1 MRHVIV
7 GCGRL
12 GAALATRLAD
22 AGQHIT
28 VVDRDREALGRLGKT
43 FQGQRLLGNAF
54 DQKIFEKS
62 GMAGAD
68 GLATV
73 TNSDNTNFVLAAMA
87 RWRYHVPRV
96 VARIYDPARAEIYG
110 RLGIPTV
117 SPTRWGAAR
126 IEELLIY
133 APVTP
138 RLDIADGDVEI
149 IDVETNALLAGR
161 SIQQLTVAEAMQIV
175 AIVRGGRGFIPGPG
189 TQLQAHDRLY
199 IALRPAARGRLN
211 SLLEIQ

>member
-12 GAALATRLAD
+12 GATLATALGD
-22 AGQHIT
+22 AGHDVT
-28 VVDRDREALGRLGKT
+28 VVDHDPDALYRLGKT
-43 FQGQRLLGNAF
+43 FRGRCITGIAF
-54 DQKIFEKS
+54 DRNVLED
-62 GMAGAD
+62 AGIHHAD

-96 VARIYDPARAEIYG
+96 VARVYDPTKAEIYV

-126 IEELLIY
+126 IEELLNY

-138 RLDIADGDVEI
+138 QLDIADGDVEVVDI
-149 IDVETNALLAGR
+149 EANALLAGR
-161 SIQQLTVAEAMQIV
+161 SVEQLTMAETMHIV
-175 AIVRGGRGFIPGPG
+175 AIVRGGHGFIPTPG
-189 TQLQAHDRLY
+189 TLVQAHDMLY
-199 IALRPAARGRLN
+199 IAIRPAARGRLN
-211 SLLEIQ
+211 ALLEVQ

>member
-1 MRHVIV
+1 MRHVVV

-12 GAALATRLAD
+12 GATLATALD
-22 AGQHIT
+22 DEGHDVT
-28 VVDRDREALGRLGKT
+28 VVDRDPEALGRLGKT
-43 FQGQRLLGNAF
+43 FRGHRITGIAF
-54 DQKIFEKS
+54 DRKILED
-62 GMAGAD
+62 AGINHAD

-73 TNSDNTNFVLAAMA
+73 TNSDSTNFVLAAMA

-96 VARIYDPARAEIYG
+96 VARIYDPTKAEIYG

-126 IEELLIY
+126 IEELLNY

-149 IDVETNALLAGR
+149 VDIEATALFAGR
-161 SIQQLTVAEAMQIV
+161 SVEQLTMAEAMQIV
-175 AIVRGGRGFIPGPG
+175 AIVRDGHGFIPTRG
-189 TQLQAHDRLY
+189 TLVQGHDMLY
-199 IALRPAARGRLN
+199 IAVRPAARGRLN
-211 SLLEIQ
+211 ALLGVQ

>member
-12 GAALATRLAD
+12 GATLATALGD
-22 AGQHIT
+22 EGHDVT
-28 VVDRDREALGRLGKT
+28 VVDRDPEALGRLGKSFRGHRIT
-43 FQGQRLLGNAF
+43 GIAF
-54 DQKIFEKS
+54 DRKILED
-62 GMAGAD
+62 AGINHAD

-73 TNSDNTNFVLAAMA
+73 TNSDSTNFVLAAMA

-96 VARIYDPARAEIYG
+96 VARIYDPTKAEIYG

-126 IEELLIY
+126 IEELLNY

-138 RLDIADGDVEI
+138 RLDIADGDVEVVNI
-149 IDVETNALLAGR
+149 ETNALLDGR
-161 SIQQLTVAEAMQIV
+161 SVEQLTMVEAMQIV
-175 AIVRGGRGFIPGPG
+175 AIVRAGRGFIPTPN
-189 TQLQAHDRLY
+189 TRVQAHDMLY
-199 IALRPAARGRLN
+199 IAVRPAARGRLN
-211 SLLEIQ
+211 ALLGVR

>member
-12 GAALATRLAD
+12 GATLATSLAD
-22 AGQHIT
+22 ADHQVAI
-28 VVDRDREALGRLGKT
+28 VDRDPEALRRLGT
-43 FQGQRLLGNAF
+43 TLRIERVVGVAF
-54 DQKIFEKS
+54 DQHVLES
-62 GMAGAD
+62 AGIAHAD

-96 VARIYDPARAEIYG
+96 VARIYDPTRAEIYG

-126 IEELLIY
+126 IEELLNY

-138 RLDIADGDVEI
+138 KLDIADGDVEI
-149 IDVETNALLAGR
+149 VNIETNAMLAGR
-161 SIQQLTVAEAMQIV
+161 SVQQLAMAETMQIV
-175 AIVRGGRGFIPGPG
+175 AIVRGGRGFIPTPD
-189 TQLQAHDRLY
+189 TVVQTRDILY
-199 IALRPAARGRLN
+199 IAVRPVARGRLN
-211 SLLEIQ
+211 ALLGVQ